1 MMTFD
6 EAVEICKNFA
16 HNGLLLDGL
25 EAMRDVMDSMDRD
38 EDRGDWLSPSE
49 VFAFR
54 LVLREMRPLFFGE
67 VA

>member
-6 EAVEICKNFA
+6 EAVEICKAFA
-16 HNGLLLDGL
+16 PNGLLLDGL
-25 EAMRDVMDSMDRD
+25 ENMEGILKDMDAD

-54 LVLREMRPLFFGE
+54 LVLREMRPLF
-67 VA
+67 V